1 MMKIKLSIVLS
12 VFLCAVNF
20 AQTFTNYTSADGLL
34 ADNVNCIDAYDGYL
48 WFGTQNGL
56 SVFDGANWYNFTTS
70 DGLIDNT
77 IQAIH
82 VSSSGVWLGT
92 DFGVSYVDLP
102 NLFSGG
108 IITSYTTADGLG
120 NNVIKCINEDSDGN
134 IWFGTNSGVTKFDG
148 NNWFSIGTSDGL
160 PFGGVV
166 DIDQGS
172 NGDIYLCS
180 GLGGLFIY
188 NGSVLNSFTETDGI
202 LDNKLRALVVDQQEQ
217 KWVGTSE
224 GVTVLDNNFDFLMN
238 HTTMLTLPAPDTLN
252 PIEDVEMDS
261 QGNIWVG
268 VYVDYLVTEGGVCG
282 YDGSQWLEYQVADGL
297 VGPVVRAITVDDND
311 DLWVA
316 TSTGVSKI
324 SNHGLGIRESV
335 ENQFIL
341 YPNPSRDRLTILIKN
356 ESSEKI
362 EIFNNKMQLVQSE
375 SINSSK
381 LYIDISKFSNGIYF
395 MRLNNQITKFNVI
408 D

>member
-1 MMKIKLSIVLS
+1 MKIKLTIVLS
-12 VFLCAVNF
+12 VFLCPVNF

-120 NNVIKCINEDSDGN
+120 NNVIKCINKDSDGN

-172 NGDIYLCS
+172 NGDIYLSS
-180 GLGGLFIY
+180 GLGGIFIY
-188 NGSVLNSFTETDGI
+188 DGSVLTSVTEIDGL
-202 LDNKLRALVVDQQEQ
+202 LDNKLRALVVDQEGK

-224 GVTVLDNNFDFLMN
+224 GLTVLDNNFDFLMN

-282 YDGSQWLEYQVADGL
+282 YDGSQWIEYQVADGL
-297 VGPVVRAITVDDND
+297 VGPVVRAIAVDDND

-324 SNHGLGIRESV
+324 SNHGLGLRESV
-335 ENQFIL
+335 EDQFIL
-341 YPNPSRDRLTILIKN
+341 YPNPSSDRVTILLKK
-356 ESSEKI
+356 ETSKKI
-362 EIFNNKMQLVQSE
+362 EIFNSKMQLVQSE
-375 SINSSK
+375 SINGAKLSINISK
-381 LYIDISKFSNGIYF
+381 LSSGIYF
-395 MRLNNQITKFNVI
+395 MKLDNLIKKFNVI

>member
-1 MMKIKLSIVLS
+1 MKIKLTIVLS

>member
-1 MMKIKLSIVLS
+1 MMKIKLTIVLS

-120 NNVIKCINEDSDGN
+120 NNVIKCINKDSDGN

-172 NGDIYLCS
+172 NGDIYLSS
-180 GLGGLFIY
+180 GLGGIFIY
-188 NGSVLNSFTETDGI
+188 DGSVLTSVTEIDGL
-202 LDNKLRALVVDQQEQ
+202 LDNKLRALVVDQEGK

-224 GVTVLDNNFDFLMN
+224 GLTVLDNNFDFLMN

-282 YDGSQWLEYQVADGL
+282 YDGSQWIEYQVADGL
-297 VGPVVRAITVDDND
+297 VGPVVRAIAVDDND

-324 SNHGLGIRESV
+324 SNHGLGLRESV
-335 ENQFIL
+335 EDQFIL
-341 YPNPSRDRLTILIKN
+341 YPNPSSDRVTILLKK
-356 ESSEKI
+356 ETSKKI
-362 EIFNNKMQLVQSE
+362 EIFNSKMQLVQSE
-375 SINSSK
+375 SINGAKLSINISK
-381 LYIDISKFSNGIYF
+381 LSSGIYF
-395 MRLNNQITKFNVI
+395 MKLDNLIKKFNVI

>member
-1 MMKIKLSIVLS
+1 MKIKLTIVLS

-82 VSSSGVWLGT
+82 VSSLGVWLGT

-134 IWFGTNSGVTKFDG
+134 IWFGTNSGVTKYDG

-335 ENQFIL
+335 EDQFIL
-341 YPNPSRDRLTILIKN
+341 YPNPSSDRVTILLKK
-356 ESSEKI
+356 ETSEKI
-362 EIFNNKMQLVQSE
+362 EIFNSKMQLVQSE
-375 SINSSK
+375 IINGAKLSINISK
-381 LYIDISKFSNGIYF
+381 LSSGIYF
-395 MRLNNQITKFNVI
+395 MKLDNLIKKFNVI

>member
-1 MMKIKLSIVLS
+1 MKIKLSIVLS

>member
-1 MMKIKLSIVLS
+1 MKIKLTIVLS

-134 IWFGTNSGVTKFDG
+134 IWFGTNSGVTKYDG

-335 ENQFIL
+335 EDQFIL
-341 YPNPSRDRLTILIKN
+341 YPNPSSDRVTILLKK
-356 ESSEKI
+356 ETSEKI
-362 EIFNNKMQLVQSE
+362 EIFNSKMQLVQSE
-375 SINSSK
+375 IINGAKLSINISK
-381 LYIDISKFSNGIYF
+381 LSSGIYF
-395 MRLNNQITKFNVI
+395 MKLDNLIKKFNVI

>member
-1 MMKIKLSIVLS
+1 MKIKLTIVLS

-120 NNVIKCINEDSDGN
+120 NNVIKCINKDSDGN

-172 NGDIYLCS
+172 NGDIYLSS
-180 GLGGLFIY
+180 GLGGIFIY
-188 NGSVLNSFTETDGI
+188 DGSVLTSVTEIDGL
-202 LDNKLRALVVDQQEQ
+202 LDNKLRALVVDQEGK

-224 GVTVLDNNFDFLMN
+224 GLTVLDNNFDFLMN

-282 YDGSQWLEYQVADGL
+282 YDGSQWIEYQVADGL
-297 VGPVVRAITVDDND
+297 VGPVVRAIAVDDND

-324 SNHGLGIRESV
+324 SNHGLGLRESV
-335 ENQFIL
+335 EDQFIL
-341 YPNPSRDRLTILIKN
+341 YPNPSSDRVTILLKK
-356 ESSEKI
+356 ETSKKI
-362 EIFNNKMQLVQSE
+362 EIFNSKMQLVQSE
-375 SINSSK
+375 SINGAKLSINISK
-381 LYIDISKFSNGIYF
+381 LSSGIYF
-395 MRLNNQITKFNVI
+395 MKLDNLIKKFNVI